1 MRKLDKPT
9 RDRIM
14 KAAQL
19 LEVNPHPPVAKRLT
33 GTGNP
38 ADTPSIFRIRTGDW
52 RLLYTVHNHELT
64 VLVVKVGHRSQIYRK
79 L

>member
-9 RDRIM
+9 RERIA

-19 LEVNPHPPVAKRLT
+19 LGGNPHPPAAKHLT
-33 GTGNP
+33 GT
-38 ADTPSIFRIRTGDW
+38 DRTFRVRTGDW
-52 RLLYTVHNHELT
+52 RLLYTVQDRELI
-64 VLVVKVGHRSQIYRK
+64 VLILKVGHRSDVYRG